1 MRGRIL
7 IADDQKGIRRLL
19 EQLFKQDG
27 WEVILARDGVE
38 AVEKTR
44 DFMPDVI
51 VMDMK
56 MPNMNGLEAS
66 VNILTDYKDMNII
79 MMTAYGE
86 TRLAQEALRAG
97 IKRCILKPFDIFE
110 LLKLVNDMVNSEKYE
125 TKII

>member
-19 EQLFKQDG
+19 EELFKGDG
-27 WEVILARDGVE
+27 WEVILAQDGVE

-86 TRLAQEALRAG
+86 TMLAQEAAKAG
-97 IKRCILKPFDIFE
+97 IKRCIAKPFDIFE